1 MKNICICGGGSLG
14 HTVAGFIAAQNN
26 YNVSVL
32 TSRPEKWEKTLRIY
46 TPDNE
51 VLIADLSN
59 VSNAA
64 AVVIPTA
71 DVVLLCVPGFGIED
85 VLRQIKPYLN
95 ESQYVGSIVSSTGF
109 FFQALEILP
118 KNILL
123 FGFQR
128 VPFIARTI
136 EYGKSAKIK
145 GFKKE
150 LFLAIENA
158 TDYKKQIFTNY
169 IQDLFKTQIKLLN
182 SHFEASLTN
191 SNPLLHT
198 SRLFSMWKDW
208 KPGIRYDSCP
218 LFYAEWTIEA
228 AKLYIEMDKEF
239 QVLLS
244 MLPVEPGSIPN
255 VLNYYESNDAI
266 SLCNK
271 LKTIPAFQGIYSPML
286 GNDAEGYVPDFKSRY
301 FTEDFPYSLS
311 YIVKLAHKL
320 KCPTPNIDKVYVWGL
335 KMIGENNKL
344 NTKSP

>member
-1 MKNICICGGGSLG
+1 MRNICICGGGSLG
-14 HTVAGFIAAQNN
+14 HTVAGFIAVQNN

-32 TSRPEKWEKTLRIY
+32 TSRPEKWEKVLRIY
-46 TPDNE
+46 TPDND
-51 VLIADLSN
+51 VLIADLSI
-59 VSNAA
+59 VSNDA

-71 DVVLLCVPGFGIED
+71 DVVLLCVPGYGIED

-95 ESQYVGSIVSSTGF
+95 KSQYVGSIVSSTGF

-118 KNILL
+118 KNISL

-136 EYGKSAKIK
+136 EYGKSAIIK
-145 GFKKE
+145 GYKNE

-158 TDYKKQIFTNY
+158 TDYKKHIFTNF
-169 IQDLFKTQIKLLN
+169 IQELFKTPIRLLN
-182 SHFEASLTN
+182 NHFEASLTN

-218 LFYAEWTIEA
+218 LFYADWTIEA

-286 GNDAEGYVPDFKSRY
+286 GDDAEGYVPDFNSRF
-301 FTEDFPYSLS
+301 FTEDFPCSLS
-311 YIVKLAHKL
+311 YIVRLAHQNRMQIPL
-320 KCPTPNIDKVYVWGL
+320 IDNIFEWGME
-335 KMIGENNKL
+335 MINNYSKKL
-344 NTKSP
+344 NASE